1 VVASYGALGFCFA
14 SPTVVVPTTQAGGTQ
29 VGVSVGTTGT
39 LGTQW
44 QFPTVNVFWNAGN
57 IANAPVGAEQLTS
70 SSVIKCIDCH
80 TALTGINGPHGSS
93 VANYGLDA
101 NYPADY
107 GYARL
112 TKWIVTNPSGI
123 DVLSTL
129 DTISVSATSGLISAD
144 AQHPAMIG
152 QVAAY
157 GQASAQGR
165 VICQKCHSLENGN
178 SGTTYNNGQL
188 PWETVGS
195 GVATTTNTGYINTS
209 WVGASNTPHSS
220 HHQDTGTMNVDGSPQ
235 CVNCHIGLPH
245 GWKRPRLLLDTDQD
259 VAPYASADQLGTT
272 QTNRTGLG
280 TATPVIGQP
289 DAAGV
294 VHPGYNGEGMQSLSA
309 VDQHTLVNGA
319 AIWTETSCEACG
331 FGSHHGVDFTGQAN
345 DHGIRVN

>member
-1 VVASYGALGFCFA
+1 MSA
-14 SPTVVVPTTQAGGTQ
+14 T
-29 VGVSVGTTGT
+29 TTGT

-44 QFPTVNVFWNAGN
+44 QFPTVNVFWNSGN

-165 VICQKCHSLENGN
+165 VICQKCHALENGN
-178 SGTTYNNGQL
+178 SGTTYGTTQL

-195 GVATTTNTGYINTS
+195 GVATATNTGYINTS

-259 VAPYASADQLGTT
+259 AAPYRSPDQLGTT
-272 QTNRTGLG
+272 QGNSSGIQNTGDTRYLVGAG
-280 TATPVIGQP
+280 TPAGGYATTGWAP
-289 DAAGV
+289 
-294 VHPGYNGEGMQSLSA
+294 HPGYNGQGMQSLSA

-331 FGSHHGVDFTGQAN
+331 FGSHHDVDFTGQAN